1 MIKYI
6 DSINLENKR
15 VLIRVDFNVPLTQK
29 GTVADDS
36 RIRACLPTIRYALE
50 HKAHVIL
57 ASHMGRPH
65 AKPEPKYSLAPVA
78 EKLTEIFPDYDII
91 LPEDCVGDGIRKLTL
106 DMRPN
111 QIILLE
117 NLRFHPGEETNDER
131 FAKKL
136 AALCDV
142 YINDAFG
149 ASHRAHASVVGTPS
163 FVAERGAGFLMKHE
177 MEFLGKLTGSPDR
190 PFVAILGG
198 SKVSDKIDVI
208 ENLLN
213 KVDQLLIGGAMSYTF
228 LAAQGKKLGNSLV
241 ETEKIYAA
249 KKTLT
254 RAQTK
259 GIPVLLPVDHII
271 AKELDPNAPTKIT
284 TSEEIP
290 PGWIGLDIG
299 PKTVEM
305 FIQELQKAKTIFWN
319 GPVGVYEHTVFA
331 QGTLAIA
338 KALANCK
345 ATTVV
350 GGGDSAA
357 AVYDAH
363 VADKIS
369 HISTG
374 GGASLEFV
382 KGLELPGLKALEI

>member
-6 DSINLENKR
+6 DDINLENKR

-36 RIRACLPTIRYALE
+36 RIRACLPTIRYAME

-57 ASHMGRPH
+57 ASHMGRPNG
-65 AKPEPKYSLAPVA
+65 KPNPKYSLAPVA
-78 EKLTEIFPDYDII
+78 EKLADIFPDYDII
-91 LPEDCVGDGIRKLTL
+91 FPEDCVGDGIRKLTL

-111 QIILLE
+111 QLILLE
-117 NLRFHPGEETNDER
+117 NLRFHPGEEINDER
-131 FAKKL
+131 FGKKL
-136 AALCDV
+136 ASLCDV

-163 FVAERGAGFLMKHE
+163 FITERGAGFLMKHE
-177 MEFLGKLTGSPDR
+177 IEFLGKLTGSPAR

-208 ENLLN
+208 ESLLN
-213 KVDQLLIGGAMSYTF
+213 EVDQLLIGGAMSYTF

-241 ETEKIYAA
+241 ETEKIHAA
-249 KKTLT
+249 KKALT
-254 RAQTK
+254 RAQNK
-259 GIPVLLPVDHII
+259 GIPILLPVDHII

-284 TSEEIP
+284 TSDEIP
-290 PGWIGLDIG
+290 PGWMGLDIG
-299 PKTVEM
+299 PKTVEI
-305 FIQELQKAKTIFWN
+305 FIQALQKAKTIFWN

-331 QGTLAIA
+331 QGTLEIA
-338 KALANCK
+338 KALAACK
-345 ATTVV
+345 AITVV

-369 HISTG
+369 HVSTG

-382 KGLELPGLKALEI
+382 KGLELPGLKALEM